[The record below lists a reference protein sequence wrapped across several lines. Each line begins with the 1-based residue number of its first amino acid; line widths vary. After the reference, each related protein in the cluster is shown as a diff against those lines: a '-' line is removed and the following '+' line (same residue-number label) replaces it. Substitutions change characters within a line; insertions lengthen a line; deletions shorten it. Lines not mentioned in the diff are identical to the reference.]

1 MEEHK
6 PRNAFDIPKVFYF
19 EAGNIHTGSRDHLR
33 YRVEP
38 ADGMLHVEVWRQ
50 DLCYEVVQTRGG
62 TEGSAEFPV
71 SEEGFAQMLA
81 YLQSEYDKKN
91 TA

>member
-19 EAGNIHTGSRDHLR
+19 EAGNTHTGSRDHLR

-38 ADGMLHVEVWRQ
+38 ADGILHVEVWRQ
-50 DLCYEVVQTRGG
+50 DLCYEVVQERGG
-62 TEGSAEFPV
+62 IEGSAEFPV
-71 SEEGFAQMLA
+71 SGEGFEQMLTF
-81 YLQSEYDKKN
+81 LQSEYDRKN
-91 TA
+91 TV

>member
-19 EAGNIHTGSRDHLR
+19 KAGNIHTGSREGLR

-38 ADGMLHVEVWRQ
+38 ADGILHVEVWRQ
-50 DLCYEVVQTRGG
+50 DLCYEVMQERGG

-71 SEEGFAQMLA
+71 SEEGFDQMLA
-81 YLQSEYDKKN
+81 YLQSEYDKSH
-91 TA
+91 